1 MPDTTPLIDA
11 TGLCRDYG
19 ALRAVDAVDLR
30 LERGEI
36 VGLLGQNGAGKTSTM
51 DMLCGVLAPTAGAI
65 AIDGID
71 LLEEPRRAKRALGY
85 LPEQPPLYPDMSVRG
100 YLAFA
105 AALHGVHRA
114 GRRDATDRAMALCGL
129 TDVARRPI
137 GNLSKGYR
145 QRVGIAQAIVHD
157 PAAIV
162 LDEPTVGLDP
172 IQIRAIRA
180 LIADLGREHGIILST
195 HILPEVQALCSRV
208 AIMHHGR
215 ILHGGPVSAFTD
227 EAASDRITVTLRRA
241 PVDAEIRA
249 IEGVTDIEHLGP
261 GRLRL
266 RLDPTR
272 GTPSG
277 SPKPP
282 CTPAG
287 GWSRWRRTAP
297 RWSSSSW
304 NSRARIRRRRR
315 RHEDAHDRCP

>member
-1 MPDTTPLIDA
+1 MPDTTPLIEA

-51 DMLCGVLAPTAGAI
+51 DMLCGVLAPTAGSI
-65 AIDGID
+65 AIDGVD
-71 LLEEPRRAKRALGY
+71 LLESPRTAKRALGY

-105 AALHGVHRA
+105 AALHGVPRA
-114 GRRDATDRAMALCGL
+114 GRGDAGDRAMSLCGL
-129 TDVARRPI
+129 TEVAHRPI

-172 IQIRAIRA
+172 IQIRAIRG

-208 AIMHHGR
+208 AIMHQGR
-215 ILHGGPVSAFTD
+215 ILHGGPMSAFTD
-227 EAASDRITVTLRRA
+227 DSAIERITVTLRRA
-241 PVDAEIRA
+241 PRDGDLRA
-249 IEGVTDIEHLGP
+249 IDGVTGVEHLAP

-266 RLDPTR
+266 TLDPKRDAPERIAETAVHA
-272 GTPSG
+272 GWGLLEMTPDRASLEQLFVELT
-277 SPKPP
+277 S
-282 CTPAG
+282 AD
-287 GWSRWRRTAP
+287 TAEV
-297 RWSSSSW
+297 
-304 NSRARIRRRRR
+304 NA
-315 RHEDAHDRCP
+315 

>member
-19 ALRAVDAVDLR
+19 ALRAVDAIDLR

-36 VGLLGQNGAGKTSTM
+36 LGLLGQNGAGKTSTM

-65 AIDGID
+65 AIDGVD
-71 LLEEPRRAKRALGY
+71 LLESPRTAKRALGY

-105 AALHGVHRA
+105 AALHGVSRA
-114 GRRDATDRAMALCGL
+114 GRGDAGDRAMSLCGL
-129 TDVARRPI
+129 TEVAHRPI

-172 IQIRAIRA
+172 IQIRAIRD

-215 ILHGGPVSAFTD
+215 ILHGGPMSAFTD
-227 EAASDRITVTLRRA
+227 DTAVDRITVTLRRA
-241 PVDAEIRA
+241 PVDRELRA
-249 IEGVTDIEHLGP
+249 IDGVTGVEHLAP

-266 RLDPTR
+266 SLDPARDVPERVAETAVHA
-272 GTPSG
+272 GWGLVEMTPDRASLEQLFVEL
-277 SPKPP
+277 
-282 CTPAG
+282 T
-287 GWSRWRRTAP
+287 TADTAEA
-297 RWSSSSW
+297 S
-304 NSRARIRRRRR
+304 A
-315 RHEDAHDRCP
+315 

>member
-1 MPDTTPLIDA
+1 MPDTAPLIAA

-19 ALRAVDAVDLR
+19 ALRAVDTVDLR

-71 LLEEPRRAKRALGY
+71 LLESPRTAKRALGY

-100 YLAFA
+100 YLGFA
-105 AALHGVHRA
+105 AALHGVPRPGRGEA
-114 GRRDATDRAMALCGL
+114 GDRAMSLCGL
-129 TDVARRPI
+129 TEVAHRPI

-157 PAAIV
+157 PAAII

-172 IQIRAIRA
+172 IQIRAIRD

-215 ILHGGPVSAFTD
+215 ILHGGPMSAFTD
-227 EAASDRITVTLRRA
+227 DAAIDRITVTLRRA
-241 PVDAEIRA
+241 PVDTELRA
-249 IEGVTDIEHLGP
+249 IDGVTGVEHLAP

-266 RLDPTR
+266 TLDPARDVPERVAETAVHA
-272 GTPSG
+272 GWGLVEMTPDRASLEQLFVEL
-277 SPKPP
+277 
-282 CTPAG
+282 T
-287 GWSRWRRTAP
+287 TADT
-297 RWSSSSW
+297 
-304 NSRARIRRRRR
+304 A
-315 RHEDAHDRCP
+315 EADA

>member
-1 MPDTTPLIDA
+1 
-11 TGLCRDYG
+11 
-19 ALRAVDAVDLR
+19 
-30 LERGEI
+30 
-36 VGLLGQNGAGKTSTM
+36 
-51 DMLCGVLAPTAGAI
+51 
-65 AIDGID
+65 
-71 LLEEPRRAKRALGY
+71 
-85 LPEQPPLYPDMSVRG
+85 MSVRG

-114 GRRDATDRAMALCGL
+114 ERREATDRAMSLCGL

-180 LIADLGREHGIILST
+180 LIAELGREHGIILST

-215 ILHGGPVSAFTD
+215 ILHGGPVSAFTE

-249 IEGVTDIEHLGP
+249 IEGVNDIEHIGP

-266 RLDPTR
+266 RVDPHR
-272 GTPSG
+272 GTPERIAE
-277 SPKPP
+277 
-282 CTPAG
+282 TAVHAG
-287 GWSRWRRTAP
+287 WGLVEMAPDRASLEQLFVELTSADTA
-297 RWSSSSW
+297 
-304 NSRARIRRRRR
+304 AQ
-315 RHEDAHDRCP
+315 A

>member
-1 MPDTTPLIDA
+1 MPDTTPLIAA

-19 ALRAVDAVDLR
+19 GLRAVDGVDLR

-36 VGLLGQNGAGKTSTM
+36 LGLLGQNGAGKTSTM
-51 DMLCGVLAPTAGAI
+51 DMICGVLAPTAGAV
-65 AIDGID
+65 AIDGVD
-71 LLEEPRRAKRALGY
+71 LLESPRAAKRALGY
-85 LPEQPPLYPDMSVRG
+85 LPEQPPLYPEMSVRG

-105 AALHGVHRA
+105 AALHGVARSRRGDA
-114 GRRDATDRAMALCGL
+114 GDRAMTLCGL
-129 TDVARRPI
+129 EEVAHRPI

-172 IQIRAIRA
+172 IQIRAIRG

-215 ILHGGPVSAFTD
+215 ILHGGPMSAFTD
-227 EAASDRITVTLRRA
+227 DAPVDRITVTLRRA
-241 PVDAEIRA
+241 PVDADLRA
-249 IEGVTDIEHLGP
+249 IDGVTGVEHLAP

-266 RLDPTR
+266 HLDPAPDIPERVAETAVH
-272 GTPSG
+272 SG
-277 SPKPP
+277 WGLVEMAPD
-282 CTPAG
+282 
-287 GWSRWRRTAP
+287 RTSLEQLFVELTTADTTG
-297 RWSSSSW
+297 
-304 NSRARIRRRRR
+304 AV
-315 RHEDAHDRCP
+315 A

>member
-1 MPDTTPLIDA
+1 MPETTPLIDA

-19 ALRAVDAVDLR
+19 ALRAVYAVDLR

-65 AIDGID
+65 TIDGVD
-71 LLEEPRRAKRALGY
+71 LLESPRTAKRALGY
-85 LPEQPPLYPDMSVRG
+85 LPEQPPLYPEMSVRG
-100 YLAFA
+100 YLSFA
-105 AALHGVHRA
+105 AALHGVPRA
-114 GRRDATDRAMALCGL
+114 RRGDAGDRAMSLCGL
-129 TDVARRPI
+129 TDVAHRPI

-157 PAAIV
+157 PPAII

-172 IQIRAIRA
+172 IQIRAIRG

-215 ILHGGPVSAFTD
+215 ILHGAPMSEFTD
-227 EAASDRITVTLRRA
+227 DTAVERITVTLRRA
-241 PVDAEIRA
+241 PVDTELRA
-249 IEGVTDIEHLGP
+249 IDGVTGVEHLGR

-266 RLDPTR
+266 TLEPRRDVPERIAETAVYR
-272 GTPSG
+272 GWGLIEMTPD
-277 SPKPP
+277 
-282 CTPAG
+282 
-287 GWSRWRRTAP
+287 
-297 RWSSSSW
+297 
-304 NSRARIRRRRR
+304 RASL
-315 RHEDAHDRCP
+315 EQLFVELTSADTEAET

>member
-1 MPDTTPLIDA
+1 MANTAPLIDA
-11 TGLCRDYG
+11 VGLCRDYG

-36 VGLLGQNGAGKTSTM
+36 LGLLGQNGAGKTSTM
-51 DMLCGVLAPTAGAI
+51 DMLCGVLAPSAGAI
-65 AIDGID
+65 AIDGVD
-71 LLEEPRRAKRALGY
+71 LLESPRRAKRGLGY

-105 AALHGVHRA
+105 AALHGLPGSERGGA
-114 GRRDATDRAMALCGL
+114 SERAMGLCGL
-129 TDVARRPI
+129 TEVARRPI

-172 IQIRAIRA
+172 IQIRAIRR

-208 AIMHHGR
+208 AIMHRGR
-215 ILHGGPVSAFTD
+215 ILHGGPMSAFTGD
-227 EAASDRITVTLRRA
+227 ETADRITLHLRHPPA
-241 PVDAEIRA
+241 DAELRA
-249 IEGVTDIEHLGP
+249 LEGVIDLEHLGP

-266 RLDPTR
+266 TLDP
-272 GTPSG
+272 
-277 SPKPP
+277 
-282 CTPAG
+282 A
-287 GWSRWRRTAP
+287 RTAP
-297 RWSSSSW
+297 E
-304 NSRARIRRRRR
+304 RIA
-315 RHEDAHDRCP
+315 DAVVHAGWGLLEMTPERFSLEQLFVELTTVDTAAVEAPA